1 MRDTIDFSGKQSK
14 NLTVTATPNQQ
25 FNFSK
30 SDDDTAILSPNCLAY
45 HRKITASWKFFFLV
59 KLYILLSYEIFCS
72 THIRGVHISFSLFSH
87 QVTCE
92 DRKWSCSNSSNMRWQ
107 DGTVYFFDCWM
118 GGALFKKESW
128 RELDVYCLEG
138 SILPLAHIPM
148 LQKKLTV
155 AKKTIPYF
163 SSTRTLFFY
172 GYQHCYRLKKLELLF
187 VTQAPPFLK
196 FEEWQ
201 PPKGIEHSFW
211 RVRELVK
218 KRHHTMMHD
227 FLPLKETRRNISPLS
242 LC

>member
-1 MRDTIDFSGKQSK
+1 MTRQFYNPTVWPITRKSQAYDSFFSCQT
-14 NLTVTATPNQQ
+14 LH
-25 FNFSK
+25 
-30 SDDDTAILSPNCLAY
+30 LAQLWDCFL
-45 HRKITASWKFFFLV
+45 HHTSGAFIFLFHFFFHIRWLV
-59 KLYILLSYEIFCS
+59 K
-72 THIRGVHISFSLFSH
+72 TGNGPVA
-87 QVTCE
+87 V
-92 DRKWSCSNSSNMRWQ
+92 SNSSNMRWQ

-155 AKKTIPYF
+155 AKKDHSIF
-163 SSTRTLFFY
+163 QLNKNIIFFH

-187 VTQAPPFLK
+187 LTQPPFFK

-218 KRHHTMMHD
+218 KGTTQWCM
-227 FLPLKETRRNISPLS
+227 IS
-242 LC
+242 CH

>member
-45 HRKITASWKFFFLV
+45 HRKITAPSKVFFLV
-59 KLYILLSYEIFCS
+59 KLYILLSYEIFLQHTS
-72 THIRGVHISFSLFSH
+72 GAFIFLFHFFHIRWLVKTGNGPVVIAPIWDGKMELCTFLIAEWVGPFSQKSLGENLTCIAWRDPSF
-87 QVTCE
+87 
-92 DRKWSCSNSSNMRWQ
+92 
-107 DGTVYFFDCWM
+107 
-118 GGALFKKESW
+118 
-128 RELDVYCLEG
+128 
-138 SILPLAHIPM
+138 PLLTLPM

-196 FEEWQ
+196 FEEWR

-218 KRHHTMMHD
+218 KGTTQWCM
-227 FLPLKETRRNISPLS
+227 IS
-242 LC
+242 CH